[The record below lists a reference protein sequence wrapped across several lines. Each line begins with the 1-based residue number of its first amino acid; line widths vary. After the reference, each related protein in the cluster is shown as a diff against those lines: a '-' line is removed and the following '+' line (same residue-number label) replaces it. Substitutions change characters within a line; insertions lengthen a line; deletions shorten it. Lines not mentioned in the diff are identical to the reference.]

1 MSEQPSGPIDL
12 GNSIVGFDRGGDARE
27 IESVPGPPPRIDGFT
42 VGAPT
47 LTREPPHAGEMH
59 PDGDELLYLISGR
72 LTVVLED
79 QEPPRQVEMTPGQAL
94 IVPRGVWH
102 RVLLGEPSQLVHVT
116 PGPGG
121 EHRPL
126 GSHGSGQPD

>member
-1 MSEQPSGPIDL
+1 MSKRPHGAIDL
-12 GNSIVGFDRGGDARE
+12 AHAIVGIDRSGDAHEMHGR
-27 IESVPGPPPRIDGFT
+27 PGPPLRIDGLT
-42 VGAPT
+42 IGAPL

-72 LTVVLED
+72 VTVLLED
-79 QEPPRQVEMTPGQAL
+79 QEPPRRVGLSPGQAL
-94 IVPRGVWH
+94 VVPRGVWH
-102 RVLLGEPSQLVHVT
+102 RVLLEEPSRILHVT

-126 GSHGSGQPD
+126 HSRADT